1 MRHYTEDGMLPDD
14 HKGNNKAEETT
25 QNVSMEQTEMRAQ
38 PKFEAQS
45 EPANAAQAEGVEQP
59 VETVQASGIKPEYMQ
74 RNERTAQAADA
85 QVAEV
90 EQADNMS
97 QNASTEQPAH
107 MSQNA
112 GTEHA
117 DNVTKAAGT
126 AQAANA
132 QRAGVEQAADMSQN
146 AGMGQPAS
154 MGQEH
159 NAAQAAGMEQPFD
172 ATGQGHAQ
180 QAGAAAPPMQDRF
193 EAYYKEVNHSRSSRP
208 KRKAFTPLAAAFMAG
223 ALMIG
228 GLAYGADKANLF
240 TGGVAQ
246 LGSAASVASNASG
259 GQDAGLTTAS
269 FNTDAGI
276 ASIYDQASPAVVK
289 IENYGVVQNSGYG
302 NLDALR
308 QFLGGGG
315 FPGRGGGQQQQ
326 QEQSGTSELT
336 LTGSGTGFFF
346 DKSGYILTNEHV
358 ISGASELKVT
368 VEGYDEPLV
377 AQVMGSSKELD
388 LAVLKVVSPDGKD
401 FPSLKLGSSDQTS
414 IGDWVLAIGNPY
426 GFDHTLTM
434 GVLSAKERPIT
445 IQNEDGTA
453 QVYEHLLQ
461 TDASINPG
469 NSGGPLL
476 NENGEV
482 IGINTAV
489 NAEAQGIGFAIPTS
503 TILEVLDGLKGGTA

>member
-1 MRHYTEDGMLPDD
+1 MKHYTEDGMLPDD
-14 HKGNNKAEETT
+14 NKGNNNAKETARYEDKA
-25 QNVSMEQTEMRAQ
+25 QTDIL
-38 PKFEAQS
+38 
-45 EPANAAQAEGVEQP
+45 NTAELEK
-59 VETVQASGIKPEYMQ
+59 T
-74 RNERTAQAADA
+74 
-85 QVAEV
+85 AEV
-90 EQADNMS
+90 GQA
-97 QNASTEQPAH
+97 T
-107 MSQNA
+107 
-112 GTEHA
+112 
-117 DNVTKAAGT
+117 
-126 AQAANA
+126 
-132 QRAGVEQAADMSQN
+132 
-146 AGMGQPAS
+146 
-154 MGQEH
+154 
-159 NAAQAAGMEQPFD
+159 GMEQPE
-172 ATGQGHAQ
+172 AVNQEAGLQQAAGAQ
-180 QAGAAAPPMQDRF
+180 QGLGAEHSAFAEKIARAQQGPGWEQATSSEQVATASTAGTANTADVEAESPAVQDRF
-193 EAYYKEVNHSRSSRP
+193 EAYYKEVKHLRAPRP
-208 KRKAFTPLAAAFMAG
+208 KRKAITPLAAAFMAG

-240 TGGVAQ
+240 TGGAAQ
-246 LGSAASVASNASG
+246 SGTAAKAASSALNG
-259 GQDAGLTTAS
+259 NGAGLTTAS
-269 FNTDAGI
+269 FSTDKGI
-276 ASIYDQASPAVVK
+276 ADVYNQASPAVVK

-326 QEQSGTSELT
+326 QEQSETGELT
-336 LTGSGTGFFF
+336 LMGSGTGFFF

-358 ISGASELKVT
+358 ISGASQLKVT
-368 VEGYDEPLV
+368 VEGYDQPLD

-388 LAVLKVVSPDGKD
+388 LAVLKVTSPDGKD
-401 FPSLKLGSSDQTS
+401 FPSLKLGSSDQTA

-445 IQNEDGTA
+445 IQNEDGSE

-489 NAEAQGIGFAIPTS
+489 NAEAQGIGFAIPTT
-503 TILEVLDGLKGGTA
+503 TILEVLDGLKGGAV